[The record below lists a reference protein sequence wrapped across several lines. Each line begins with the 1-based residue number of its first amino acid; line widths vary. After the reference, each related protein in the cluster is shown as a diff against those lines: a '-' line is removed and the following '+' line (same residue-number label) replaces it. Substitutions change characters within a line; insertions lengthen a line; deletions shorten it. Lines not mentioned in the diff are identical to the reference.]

1 VPRLILI
8 DCYSLLFRAFFA
20 SSPLSTSDGRP
31 TGALYGFSNMLLTLL
46 EREKPDAI
54 YAAWDAP
61 GKTFREEMYEA
72 YKGHRPDVAEE
83 LKTQFPVAREIMQV
97 FGIPSVESQGM
108 EADDWIGTLSVIGA
122 RKGYDVVIISG
133 DSDQLQLI
141 RDSVRVRMTQ
151 RGVTETVLFDAEEV
165 RKKYGVNPE
174 QIPDFKALVGD
185 TSDNIP
191 GVPGVGK
198 VTAAKLLQEWGSLK
212 NLLAHAEELPQGKV
226 RNALIQGK
234 ETALLSLELA
244 TIKCDIPFDGDI
256 QPYDPGKV
264 RWAEARALFENLEF
278 KSLLRR
284 LPKTES
290 AAEEIPRTPGE
301 STLLGRERNRP
312 RSAFSAEAFRI
323 TTYEEFRA
331 VLNSVR
337 KSGRVAIRLHT
348 DSLDGDA
355 ELKGI
360 GIAATSDCG
369 WYAPVVKSGMETR
382 DSALGGLF
390 QTESESFMMTLE
402 DVKALLLDSSA
413 KRTAHDAKQTIRLLS
428 EYGLPPM
435 DFHFDT
441 YLADYLL
448 DASHSTRSLMD
459 LAERVMDVK
468 WEAENAFDPEVI
480 LAREAALLLALE
492 DRMTERL
499 VKDDLYDILLKLE
512 MPVATVLA
520 QMEREGVL
528 VDKKW
533 LETLSNEM
541 AMQIDTL
548 CQKIYAIAGH
558 EFTINS
564 PKQLQTVLFEE
575 LKLPSGKKTKTGLT
589 TNAELLESL
598 ASQYEIAAL
607 ILEYRELSKLKS
619 AYADAL
625 PKLIHP
631 KTGRIHTTFNQTSTT
646 TGRLSSSDP
655 NLQNVPVRSEA
666 GRRIRKAF
674 IAPTGQVLLSC
685 DYSQIELRVFAHY
698 TRDARMMEAFERDED
713 IHAATASTL
722 FGVPQSEVTGEM
734 RRRAKTV
741 NFAVIYGQSDFGLA
755 NSLGISQEEAREFKK
770 RYFEQFP
777 GVREYTLKT
786 VEQAR
791 TNGYVTTLL
800 GRRRYIPDISAK
812 NFSIRQAAERAAV
825 NMPIQGTA
833 ADMMKQAMVN
843 VYHSISDLCYNCFL
857 ELQVHDELV
866 FRVDKAFV
874 EEAGRKIVSI
884 MECAFPL
891 DVPVRVDA
899 KYGENWMEMTP
910 LPR

>member
-1 VPRLILI
+1 
-8 DCYSLLFRAFFA
+8 
-20 SSPLSTSDGRP
+20 
-31 TGALYGFSNMLLTLL
+31 
-46 EREKPDAI
+46 
-54 YAAWDAP
+54 
-61 GKTFREEMYEA
+61 
-72 YKGHRPDVAEE
+72 
-83 LKTQFPVAREIMQV
+83 
-97 FGIPSVESQGM
+97 
-108 EADDWIGTLSVIGA
+108 
-122 RKGYDVVIISG
+122 
-133 DSDQLQLI
+133 
-141 RDSVRVRMTQ
+141 
-151 RGVTETVLFDAEEV
+151 
-165 RKKYGVNPE
+165 
-174 QIPDFKALVGD
+174 
-185 TSDNIP
+185 
-191 GVPGVGK
+191 
-198 VTAAKLLQEWGSLK
+198 
-212 NLLAHAEELPQGKV
+212 
-226 RNALIQGK
+226 
-234 ETALLSLELA
+234 
-244 TIKCDIPFDGDI
+244 
-256 QPYDPGKV
+256 
-264 RWAEARALFENLEF
+264 
-278 KSLLRR
+278 
-284 LPKTES
+284 
-290 AAEEIPRTPGE
+290 
-301 STLLGRERNRP
+301 
-312 RSAFSAEAFRI
+312 
-323 TTYEEFRA
+323 
-331 VLNSVR
+331 
-337 KSGRVAIRLHT
+337 
-348 DSLDGDA
+348 
-355 ELKGI
+355 
-360 GIAATSDCG
+360 
-369 WYAPVVKSGMETR
+369 
-382 DSALGGLF
+382 
-390 QTESESFMMTLE
+390 MMTLE

>member
-1 VPRLILI
+1 MPRLILI

-20 SSPLSTSDGRP
+20 SSSLSTSDGRP
-31 TGALYGFSNMLLTLL
+31 TGALYGFSNMLLSLL
-46 EREKPDAI
+46 DQEKPDAI

-61 GKTFREEMYEA
+61 GKTFREERYEA

-83 LKTQFPVAREIMQV
+83 LKAQFPVAREIMQV
-97 FGIPSVESQGM
+97 FGIPSVETPGM
-108 EADDWIGTLSVIGA
+108 EADDWIGTLSVIGG
-122 RKGYDVVIISG
+122 RNGYEVVIISG

-141 RDSVRVRMTQ
+141 GDSVRVRMTQ
-151 RGVTETVLFDAEEV
+151 KGVSETALFDAEEV
-165 RKKYGVNPE
+165 RKKYGVGPE
-174 QIPDFKALVGD
+174 RIPDFKALVGD

-198 VTAAKLLQEWGSLK
+198 VTAAKLLQEWGSLE
-212 NLLAHAEELPQGKV
+212 NLLEHAEELPKGKV
-226 RNALIQGK
+226 RDALINGK

-244 TIKCDIPFDGDI
+244 TIKCDIPFEGDI
-256 QPYDPGKV
+256 QPYDPVKV
-264 RWAEARALFENLEF
+264 RWADARALFENLEF

-284 LPKTES
+284 LPKTEN
-290 AAEEIPRTPGE
+290 AAAQFQRTPGE

-312 RSAFSAEAFRI
+312 QSAFSADAIKI
-323 TTYEEFRA
+323 TTNEEFHDA
-331 VLNSVR
+331 LNSVR
-337 KSGRVAIRLHT
+337 KSGRVAIRLHA
-348 DSLDGDA
+348 DSLDGNA

-360 GIAATSDCG
+360 GFAAMSECG
-369 WYAPVVKSGMETR
+369 WYAPVGKSGVEVT
-382 DSALGGLF
+382 DSSLGGLF
-390 QTESESFMMTLE
+390 QTEPEIFKLTLE
-402 DVKALLLDSSA
+402 DLKALLLDSSV
-413 KRTAHDAKQTIRLLS
+413 KRTAHDAKQTICLLS
-428 EYGLPPM
+428 EYGLPPK

-459 LAERVMDVK
+459 LAERIIEVK
-468 WEAENAFDPEVI
+468 WETENAFDPELT

-499 VKDDLYDILLKLE
+499 VKDDLHDILLKLE
-512 MPVATVLA
+512 IPVAAVLA
-520 QMEREGVL
+520 SMEREGVL

-533 LETLSNEM
+533 LETLSSEM

-548 CQKIYAIAGH
+548 CEKIYALAGH

-575 LKLPSGKKTKTGLT
+575 LELPSGKKTKTGLT

-607 ILEYRELSKLKS
+607 ILEYREQSKLKS
-619 AYADAL
+619 TYADAL
-625 PKLIHP
+625 PKLINP
-631 KTGRIHTTFNQTSTT
+631 KTGRIHTTFNQTGTT

-674 IAPTGQVLLSC
+674 IAPKGQVLLSC

-698 TRDARMMEAFERDED
+698 IRDARMMEAFTRDED

-722 FGVPQSEVTGEM
+722 FGIPQSEVTGEM

-755 NSLGISQEEAREFKK
+755 NSLGIPQEEAREFKK

-833 ADMMKQAMVN
+833 ADMMKQAMIN

-866 FRVDKAFV
+866 LRVDKAFV
-874 EEAGRKIVSI
+874 EEAGRKIAHI
-884 MECAFPL
+884 MESAFPL

>member
-1 VPRLILI
+1 
-8 DCYSLLFRAFFA
+8 
-20 SSPLSTSDGRP
+20 
-31 TGALYGFSNMLLTLL
+31 M
-46 EREKPDAI
+46 
-54 YAAWDAP
+54 
-61 GKTFREEMYEA
+61 
-72 YKGHRPDVAEE
+72 
-83 LKTQFPVAREIMQV
+83 
-97 FGIPSVESQGM
+97 
-108 EADDWIGTLSVIGA
+108 
-122 RKGYDVVIISG
+122 
-133 DSDQLQLI
+133 
-141 RDSVRVRMTQ
+141 
-151 RGVTETVLFDAEEV
+151 
-165 RKKYGVNPE
+165 
-174 QIPDFKALVGD
+174 
-185 TSDNIP
+185 
-191 GVPGVGK
+191 
-198 VTAAKLLQEWGSLK
+198 
-212 NLLAHAEELPQGKV
+212 
-226 RNALIQGK
+226 
-234 ETALLSLELA
+234 
-244 TIKCDIPFDGDI
+244 
-256 QPYDPGKV
+256 
-264 RWAEARALFENLEF
+264 
-278 KSLLRR
+278 
-284 LPKTES
+284 
-290 AAEEIPRTPGE
+290 
-301 STLLGRERNRP
+301 
-312 RSAFSAEAFRI
+312 
-323 TTYEEFRA
+323 
-331 VLNSVR
+331 NSVR
-337 KSGRVAIRLHT
+337 KSGRVAIRLHA
-348 DSLDGDA
+348 DSLDGNA

-360 GIAATSDCG
+360 GFAAMSESG
-369 WYAPVVKSGMETR
+369 WYAPVGKSGVEVT
-382 DSALGGLF
+382 DSSLGGLF
-390 QTESESFMMTLE
+390 QTEPEIFTLTLE
-402 DVKALLLDSSA
+402 DLKALLLDSSV
-413 KRTAHDAKQTIRLLS
+413 KRTAHDAKQTICLLS

-459 LAERVMDVK
+459 LAERIIEVK
-468 WEAENAFDPEVI
+468 WETENAFDPELT

-499 VKDDLYDILLKLE
+499 VKDDLHDILLKLE
-512 MPVATVLA
+512 IPVAAVLA
-520 QMEREGVL
+520 SMEREGVL

-533 LETLSNEM
+533 LETLSSEM

-548 CQKIYAIAGH
+548 CEKIYALAGH

-575 LKLPSGKKTKTGLT
+575 LELPSGKKTKTGLT

-607 ILEYRELSKLKS
+607 ILEYREQSKLKS
-619 AYADAL
+619 TYADAL
-625 PKLIHP
+625 PKLINP
-631 KTGRIHTTFNQTSTT
+631 KTGRIHTTFNQTGTT

-674 IAPTGQVLLSC
+674 IAPKGQVLLSC

-698 TRDARMMEAFERDED
+698 IRDARMMEAFTRDED

-722 FGVPQSEVTGEM
+722 FGIPQSEVTGEM

-755 NSLGISQEEAREFKK
+755 NSLGIPQEEAREFKK
-770 RYFEQFP
+770 RYFEQFA
-777 GVREYTLKT
+777 GVREYTLKI

-833 ADMMKQAMVN
+833 ADMMKQAMIN

-866 FRVDKAFV
+866 LRVDKAFV
-874 EEAGRKIVSI
+874 EEAGRKIAHI
-884 MECAFPL
+884 MESAFPL